1 MVDLISYY
9 TIISVS
15 GDRLIVY
22 NTTISVRGDLFIS
35 YYTRIS
41 VSGDLFIS
49 YNKSI
54 ILRLHI
60 KFMLISSFVSELCI
74 WFLYFILCI

>member
-1 MVDLISYY
+1 M
-9 TIISVS
+9 S
-15 GDRLIVY
+15 GIL
-22 NTTISVRGDLFIS
+22 LIS

-60 KFMLISSFVSELCI
+60 KFMLISGVSVRGDSLKS
-74 WFLYFILCI
+74 